1 MKRKILL
8 IGLLV
13 ITFGFVSCS
22 DWFDVSPK
30 SDVKADDLYSTE
42 SGFRDVLTG
51 VYALMATENLYGRQM
66 TFGYVDVLA
75 QYYDRISLKSHEYI
89 ETVNFQYKEP
99 VDEIAI
105 NNIWSTQYKA
115 IVNLNTLLFYIDQNR
130 YVFESENIYKIYK
143 GEALALRAFLHF
155 DMLRLFGPSPIMGE
169 DLKAIPY
176 MDSYTNIAKERS
188 SVKEVLEKV
197 VADLN
202 AARELMKEVDSYGPE
217 YENLKDSYADD
228 RRLKNRYFHLNYY
241 ATTALLAR
249 VELYA
254 GHTQEALNAAVEIIG
269 EPENE
274 PVQPFELAIESSSE
288 DRLFESEILFTLDIA
303 NLENI
308 IDPYFGETALKSGLT
323 NSGTILA
330 FSTTKRDNL
339 FGKESPADDDYRLK
353 NWFATTSSSNSLM
366 SGKLTDSEQMPLIR
380 LSELYYIAAECAG
393 GSRGLDYLNKIRAHR
408 GLVAYTDASKLEE
421 NIYKEYC
428 KEFMNEGQM
437 FYYYKRKNLSSMGVY
452 STKTVVPEEVYAL
465 PLPVDEQDYGNK
477 N

>member
-1 MKRKILL
+1 M
-8 IGLLV
+8 
-13 ITFGFVSCS
+13 
-22 DWFDVSPK
+22 
-30 SDVKADDLYSTE
+30 
-42 SGFRDVLTG
+42 
-51 VYALMATENLYGRQM
+51 
-66 TFGYVDVLA
+66 
-75 QYYDRISLKSHEYI
+75 
-89 ETVNFQYKEP
+89 
-99 VDEIAI
+99 
-105 NNIWSTQYKA
+105 
-115 IVNLNTLLFYIDQNR
+115 
-130 YVFESENIYKIYK
+130 
-143 GEALALRAFLHF
+143 
-155 DMLRLFGPSPIMGE
+155 
-169 DLKAIPY
+169 
-176 MDSYTNIAKERS
+176 
-188 SVKEVLEKV
+188 
-197 VADLN
+197 
-202 AARELMKEVDSYGPE
+202 
-217 YENLKDSYADD
+217 
-228 RRLKNRYFHLNYY
+228 
-241 ATTALLAR
+241 
-249 VELYA
+249 
-254 GHTQEALNAAVEIIG
+254 
-269 EPENE
+269 
-274 PVQPFELAIESSSE
+274 
-288 DRLFESEILFTLDIA
+288 
-303 NLENI
+303 ENI

-452 STKTVVPEEVYAL
+452 STKTVVPEEVYVL